1 MEIPRSL
8 FTSVQMTP
16 GRWQQVKA
24 ILADALECASPA
36 ERHAFVEKACAADP
50 QLKEEVEA
58 LLAFDD
64 GVVTIV

>member
-1 MEIPRSL
+1 
-8 FTSVQMTP
+8 MTP
-16 GRWQQVKA
+16 ERWQKVKA

-36 ERHAFVEKACAADP
+36 ERRALVEQACEADA

-64 GVVTIV
+64 CAVTIV

>member
-1 MEIPRSL
+1 
-8 FTSVQMTP
+8 MTP
-16 GRWQQVKA
+16 EQWQQVKA

-36 ERHAFVEKACAADP
+36 ERRAFLEKACAADL